1 MIAAVEPLDERHD
14 LSQFQSGSPDF
25 DRWLIDHSAT
35 ARGQGVRTYVA
46 LDDEGDVIGY
56 FAIAP
61 HAVERSEL
69 PPRIARGAP
78 SRIPAVLLAKLARD
92 VRFRGTGFGSELL
105 VEALVVIV
113 GAARQVGGRLVV
125 VDAVDDAAVRFYEA
139 HDFVSAPSAEQRLIM
154 KLSTAAKVLGE
165 PWP

>member
-14 LSQFQSGSPDF
+14 LTQFQSGSPDF

-35 ARGQGVRTYVA
+35 ARGQGVRTYIA
-46 LDDEGDVIGY
+46 LDDEGNAIGY

-69 PPRIARGAP
+69 PSRIARGAP

-92 VRFRGTGFGSELL
+92 VRYRGVGLGSELL

-113 GAARQVGGRLVV
+113 GAARQVGGASSSSMPSTMPPSTFMRPTTLSLC
-125 VDAVDDAAVRFYEA
+125 RRPS
-139 HDFVSAPSAEQRLIM
+139 SASA
-154 KLSTAAKVLGE
+154 
-165 PWP
+165 

>member
-14 LSQFQSGSPDF
+14 LSHFQSGSPDF
-25 DRWLIDHSAT
+25 DRWLIDHSTT

-46 LDDEGDVIGY
+46 LDDEGNVIGY
-56 FAIAP
+56 VAIAP
-61 HAVERSEL
+61 QAVERSEL
-69 PPRIARGAP
+69 PSRIARGAP

-92 VRFRGTGFGSELL
+92 VRFRGTGLGSELL

-113 GAARQVGGRLVV
+113 GPARQVGGRLVV
-125 VDAVDDAAVRFYEA
+125 VDAVDDAAVRLYEA
-139 HDFVSAPSAEQRLIM
+139 HDFVSVPSVEQRLIM